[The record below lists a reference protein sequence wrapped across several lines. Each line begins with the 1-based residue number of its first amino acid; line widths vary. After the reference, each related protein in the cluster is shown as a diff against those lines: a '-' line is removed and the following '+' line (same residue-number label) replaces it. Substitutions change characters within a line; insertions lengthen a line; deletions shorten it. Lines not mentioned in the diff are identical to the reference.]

1 MAPFPG
7 TKPFRFY
14 VERVGEP
21 PLRYV
26 ECTNVA
32 LEPAPTANQSGGEW
46 AIDNRVN
53 VFDQLTLDEIISQ
66 KSSKSN
72 SDRLRM
78 CVARAAPS

>member
-1 MAPFPG
+1 LAPLPG

-14 VERVGEP
+14 AERVGE

-26 ECTNVA
+26 ECTNVF
-32 LEPAPTANQSGGEW
+32 LEPAPTANRSGGEW
-46 AIDNRVN
+46 VIDNRVN

-66 KSSKSN
+66 KSSNSN

-78 CVARAAPS
+78 CVACAAPS